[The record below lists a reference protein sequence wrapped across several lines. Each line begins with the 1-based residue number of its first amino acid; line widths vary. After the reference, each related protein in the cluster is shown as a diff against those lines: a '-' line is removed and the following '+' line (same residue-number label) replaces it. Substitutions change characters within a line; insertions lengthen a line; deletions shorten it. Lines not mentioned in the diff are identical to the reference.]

1 MELTTGYKFSKIHF
15 YIKLVLAS
23 SIRLLSSLLSA
34 GRELS
39 CIAFRDNQKGY
50 MLEHSVEPPTPSEAH
65 SSSND
70 VPGSPSNL
78 YEPLGDDDVS
88 TSDENTPLNKRN
100 WTFQRHNS
108 VILPETGE
116 RVQRSMSFTNSNFQS
131 FNMNG
136 EELFLADG
144 NEQNSSWSTY
154 TQQIKTY
161 YDNEMCRKVLKCS
174 IAYTIASLA
183 VYWGRFDLILGKS
196 DSKHLVATVAV
207 YFHPLR
213 SKGSMHQTLLFVVV
227 SLLFSFLVSFACR
240 MVSHSFF
247 NSGQDEVSYSIDLV
261 VSSVS
266 LGIVAYMKQKVN
278 KQTFNTA
285 CSLAS
290 IAIVACIVKEGSMNA
305 ANIPI
310 ERLTSTLRV
319 VLVGCAI
326 SVLVCY
332 IIWPVSATDE
342 LRSHLNDSYNIMSSL
357 LSIVTNRFL
366 SCGKKKKKDSDMFDL
381 LKKNISLLNASR
393 EESRY
398 ELFALGRELEWKVL
412 NQLVTKTIAL
422 ARHLQALRSS
432 NEMQWELL
440 HDSNQP
446 LAVASLTSYRISEMP
461 SKSGGTST
469 DEVMDSTQLF
479 ELFVHTLAPSTKSFL
494 FTIKSILSEVPFED
508 FHEDTDTRFTNTV
521 NYQHS
526 LRSAVALFEDKQ
538 QASFERI
545 YSQDVFKSS
554 QSYLFRTNVEEV
566 TACCGNFA
574 SILTLFARE
583 LQDFLVVTQ
592 TYEESRTGPR
602 SWSWIRQ
609 LWSLEK
615 GGNSTVSFMDVLE
628 QRLNYSVPAGEENE
642 SRWGYYFWSWFRAFK
657 RVEVQFG
664 IRVGLGAFVL
674 SLLAFYPPTKQKFI
688 NWRGEWSLTIYCI
701 MMNKSLGGTT
711 MTVKWRFIGTF
722 LGACSAYLVWM
733 ISEANGYALAFIGFL
748 ISLPSFYIIQFW
760 KKNNPFG
767 RFILLTYNLTA
778 LYSYGMLQHDSE
790 DGQEGGEDPIVG
802 EIAFHRFIS
811 VSGGVLWAL
820 IMASCFLPN
829 SARSRLKSAITLLW
843 LRMGIMWDCGPLGL
857 TEEVTNGVCLRTLV
871 GLKDIKGM
879 AKLLGECETL
889 LKQAPIE
896 FRLKGTFPK
905 QTYEGLLRHTS
916 SILNAFENIHIM
928 IMAEPQPTENEVY
941 VLDYIQQELQELQH
955 RIYLIFFMLA
965 SSIKLGLPPPSKP
978 ASTEH
983 AHDRMLHKLSEIR
996 INSLSDSQLK
1006 LKNSDY
1012 VLLYSYILVASTITM
1027 ELDNILVLVQ
1037 QLVGQTITDE
1047 VLQLV

>member
-144 NEQNSSWSTY
+144 NEQNSSWSTD

-366 SCGKKKKKDSDMFDL
+366 SCGKFTKKDSDMFDL
-381 LKKNISLLNASR
+381 LKKNISLLNTSL

>member
-1 MELTTGYKFSKIHF
+1 M
-15 YIKLVLAS
+15 
-23 SIRLLSSLLSA
+23 
-34 GRELS
+34 
-39 CIAFRDNQKGY
+39 
-50 MLEHSVEPPTPSEAH
+50 P
-65 SSSND
+65 
-70 VPGSPSNL
+70 
-78 YEPLGDDDVS
+78 
-88 TSDENTPLNKRN
+88 
-100 WTFQRHNS
+100 
-108 VILPETGE
+108 
-116 RVQRSMSFTNSNFQS
+116 
-131 FNMNG
+131 
-136 EELFLADG
+136 
-144 NEQNSSWSTY
+144 
-154 TQQIKTY
+154 
-161 YDNEMCRKVLKCS
+161 
-174 IAYTIASLA
+174 
-183 VYWGRFDLILGKS
+183 
-196 DSKHLVATVAV
+196 
-207 YFHPLR
+207 
-213 SKGSMHQTLLFVVV
+213 
-227 SLLFSFLVSFACR
+227 
-240 MVSHSFF
+240 FF

-366 SCGKKKKKDSDMFDL
+366 SCGKFTKKDSDMFDL
-381 LKKNISLLNASR
+381 LKKNISLLNTSL

-1027 ELDNILVLVQ
+1027 ELDNIIVLVQ